1 MGCEQRGLLKATRGW
16 ADSFWGVE
24 KEEGADP
31 HHAEL
36 QAGSSGEGAQ
46 L

>member
-1 MGCEQRGLLKATRGW
+1 MGRSM
-16 ADSFWGVE
+16 DPFWGVDQ
-24 KEEGADP
+24 EEGAEP